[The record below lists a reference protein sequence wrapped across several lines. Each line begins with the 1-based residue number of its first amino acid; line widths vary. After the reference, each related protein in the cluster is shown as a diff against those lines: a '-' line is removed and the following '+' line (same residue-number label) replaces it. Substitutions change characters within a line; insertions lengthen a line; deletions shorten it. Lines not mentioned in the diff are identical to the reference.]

1 MNGSTNVLAIAGD
14 ISLFGLRAVTD
25 AFRRPFEVAQIRRQL
40 AEVGS
45 KSLPLIVASGFALG
59 AVLTLHTRGTLV
71 TFGATAWIPTVQALA
86 FFVEIGPLVTGLL
99 VAGRVGSGIG
109 AVLSNMRATEQIDA
123 IESLSVDSFKF
134 LVVPRIVAC
143 TLALPLLTLFLDFSA
158 LLGGFVSEYAASRLS
173 FQLYISR
180 AFSAVRLVEL
190 LSADAEDGRLRIR
203 DRHHLLVYR
212 LHHRRRCGRRGTR
225 GDQRRGGL
233 VPGDHFSGCAAD
245 QVHLLHLSGDGGTM
259 SGGPAVVLQHVSKSF
274 GEKPILRDV
283 SFQVRAGEAL
293 CILGRSGTG
302 KSVTLKLIISL
313 LKPEQGQIWI
323 EGEDITGLHA
333 SDLSRVRRKM
343 GFLFQGAALF
353 DSLTL
358 YENLALPLL
367 RLTSK
372 SPAQVEVI
380 IDRVL
385 REVGL
390 SDDKQ
395 KMPSELS
402 GGMRKRAG
410 LARALVLEPRIL
422 LVDEP
427 SSGLDRITASEID
440 ELLLREK
447 VERRTTLIVVTHDVR
462 GARRIADRIAVLNQ
476 GRLIADGTV
485 EEVQHSEN
493 EIARS
498 LLSE

>member
-1 MNGSTNVLAIAGD
+1 
-14 ISLFGLRAVTD
+14 
-25 AFRRPFEVAQIRRQL
+25 
-40 AEVGS
+40 
-45 KSLPLIVASGFALG
+45 
-59 AVLTLHTRGTLV
+59 
-71 TFGATAWIPTVQALA
+71 
-86 FFVEIGPLVTGLL
+86 
-99 VAGRVGSGIG
+99 
-109 AVLSNMRATEQIDA
+109 
-123 IESLSVDSFKF
+123 
-134 LVVPRIVAC
+134 
-143 TLALPLLTLFLDFSA
+143 
-158 LLGGFVSEYAASRLS
+158 
-173 FQLYISR
+173 
-180 AFSAVRLVEL
+180 
-190 LSADAEDGRLRIR
+190 
-203 DRHHLLVYR
+203 
-212 LHHRRRCGRRGTR
+212 
-225 GDQRRGGL
+225 
-233 VPGDHFSGCAAD
+233 
-245 QVHLLHLSGDGGTM
+245 M
-259 SGGPAVVLQHVSKSF
+259 SGGAAPAVTLQQVSKSF

-333 SDLSRVRRKM
+333 RDLSRVRRKM

-367 RLTSK
+367 RLTRKTPSEID
-372 SPAQVEVI
+372 AI

-385 REVGL
+385 RDVGL
-390 SDDKQ
+390 GDDRQ
-395 KMPSELS
+395 RMPSELS

-440 ELLLREK
+440 ELLLRQK
-447 VERRTTLIVVTHDVR
+447 VEHRTTLIVVTHDVR

-498 LLSE
+498 LISE

>member
-1 MNGSTNVLAIAGD
+1 
-14 ISLFGLRAVTD
+14 
-25 AFRRPFEVAQIRRQL
+25 
-40 AEVGS
+40 
-45 KSLPLIVASGFALG
+45 
-59 AVLTLHTRGTLV
+59 
-71 TFGATAWIPTVQALA
+71 
-86 FFVEIGPLVTGLL
+86 
-99 VAGRVGSGIG
+99 
-109 AVLSNMRATEQIDA
+109 
-123 IESLSVDSFKF
+123 
-134 LVVPRIVAC
+134 
-143 TLALPLLTLFLDFSA
+143 
-158 LLGGFVSEYAASRLS
+158 
-173 FQLYISR
+173 
-180 AFSAVRLVEL
+180 
-190 LSADAEDGRLRIR
+190 
-203 DRHHLLVYR
+203 
-212 LHHRRRCGRRGTR
+212 
-225 GDQRRGGL
+225 
-233 VPGDHFSGCAAD
+233 
-245 QVHLLHLSGDGGTM
+245 M
-259 SGGPAVVLQHVSKSF
+259 SGGAAPAVVLQQVSKSF

-333 SDLSRVRRKM
+333 RDLSRVRRKM

-372 SPAQVEVI
+372 SPAEIDAI

-385 REVGL
+385 RDVGL
-390 SDDKQ
+390 GDDRQ
-395 KMPSELS
+395 RMPSELS

-440 ELLLREK
+440 ELLLRQK
-447 VERRTTLIVVTHDVR
+447 VEHRTTLIVVTHDVR

-498 LLSE
+498 LMWE

>member
-1 MNGSTNVLAIAGD
+1 M
-14 ISLFGLRAVTD
+14 
-25 AFRRPFEVAQIRRQL
+25 
-40 AEVGS
+40 
-45 KSLPLIVASGFALG
+45 
-59 AVLTLHTRGTLV
+59 
-71 TFGATAWIPTVQALA
+71 
-86 FFVEIGPLVTGLL
+86 
-99 VAGRVGSGIG
+99 
-109 AVLSNMRATEQIDA
+109 
-123 IESLSVDSFKF
+123 
-134 LVVPRIVAC
+134 
-143 TLALPLLTLFLDFSA
+143 
-158 LLGGFVSEYAASRLS
+158 
-173 FQLYISR
+173 
-180 AFSAVRLVEL
+180 
-190 LSADAEDGRLRIR
+190 
-203 DRHHLLVYR
+203 
-212 LHHRRRCGRRGTR
+212 
-225 GDQRRGGL
+225 
-233 VPGDHFSGCAAD
+233 
-245 QVHLLHLSGDGGTM
+245 
-259 SGGPAVVLQHVSKSF
+259 SKSF

-323 EGEDITGLHA
+323 EGDEITRLHA

-343 GFLFQGAALF
+343 GFLFQNAALF

-358 YENLALPLL
+358 YENLALPLF

-372 SPAQVEVI
+372 SPAEVDLI

-385 REVGL
+385 RDVGL
-390 SDDKQ
+390 GDDRQ
-395 KMPSELS
+395 RMPSELS

-447 VERRTTLIVVTHDVR
+447 IERRTTLIVVTHDLR

-498 LLSE
+498 LISE